1 MSAFLVAAL
10 LAAAPAQAG
19 STPATPPVDAP
30 RKSAAES
37 TPLEQ
42 AGQPPP
48 SSVVE
53 ATVPVTLAEVRTQ
66 GRQNNNALQALLDVD
81 VAEEDVRISRSRVLP
96 QLSLGASAGKI
107 WEGRNRR
114 NLPTPDPDNPGVSRT
129 VEREIP
135 SSDVENY
142 DLGLTLT
149 QVLYDRALF
158 KQLEQSGVLRDT
170 EKFQA
175 QEEADTSELEAIRRF
190 FVLFRTQATL
200 QVLDAT
206 VKRSEEQLERARA
219 LFQAGRVGKNEE
231 ISALVNLG
239 NDRITFTET
248 LAQLVSDQT
257 QLAVWLARPG
267 TEPLLATDPGVLT
280 QEPSPAPAM
289 DTALSQAR
297 ERRPLLRAFEAQ
309 VRSAELQR
317 AIARA
322 EYIPRL
328 SAQGRYSRSG
338 PSAELVFTE
347 PRLQNNFSAGV
358 NLSWDLFNGLAT
370 GAQTRRAE
378 AGIRRAQ
385 LLLAQTGREI
395 EAEVRFAHRS
405 LVAQLEAARLAADNR
420 EAAVQGLRLAEERFR
435 AGAGSTLEVRDA
447 QLSLTRA
454 ELSLL
459 ENRIDVEIARFTLTR
474 AMGALSPGE
483 SK

>member
-1 MSAFLVAAL
+1 M
-10 LAAAPAQAG
+10 
-19 STPATPPVDAP
+19 
-30 RKSAAES
+30 
-37 TPLEQ
+37 
-42 AGQPPP
+42 
-48 SSVVE
+48 E
-53 ATVPVTLAEVRTQ
+53 ATVPVTLDQVRTQ
-66 GRQNNNALQALLDVD
+66 GRQNTSALQALLDVT

-96 QLSLGASAGKI
+96 QLSLGAGASKN
-107 WEGRNRR
+107 WVGRSKRII
-114 NLPTPDPDNPGVSRT
+114 TAQDPNNPGGFLT
-129 VEREIP
+129 FEVEVP
-135 SSDVENY
+135 SVDTENY

-149 QVLYDRALF
+149 QVLFDRALF

-200 QVLDAT
+200 QVLNAT

-257 QLAVWLARPG
+257 QLAIWLNRPG
-267 TEPLLATDPGVLT
+267 TEPLEASDPGFLT
-280 QEPSPAPAM
+280 SEPAPVPTM
-289 DTALSQAR
+289 ETALTQAR
-297 ERRPLLRAFEAQ
+297 ERRALLRAFESQ

-322 EYIPRL
+322 DYIPRL
-328 SAQGRYSRSG
+328 TARGDYSRGG
-338 PSAELVFTE
+338 PSSELVFTE
-347 PRLQNNFSAGV
+347 PRLQNNFSAGI
-358 NLSWDLFNGLAT
+358 NLSWNLFNGFAT
-370 GAQTRRAE
+370 GAETRRAE

-385 LLLAQTGREI
+385 LLLEQTVREI
-395 EAEVRFAHRS
+395 EAEVRYSHRS
-405 LVAQLEAARLAADNR
+405 LEAQLEAARLAAENR

-454 ELSLL
+454 ELNLL
-459 ENRIDVEIARFTLTR
+459 ENRIDVEIARFTLVR